1 MQCNI
6 PLIGLWNVWPQDL
19 QLSVPMLVLR
29 SNLTVTPVSW
39 LQKTHLKAVGRGSA
53 RVGYTEVIADF
64 SRNDRCDRARHP
76 DEPAHRRE
84 QASHKSARLGRRQQS
99 GNQTT
104 H

>member
-39 LQKTHLKAVGRGSA
+39 LQKTHLKAVGSGS
-53 RVGYTEVIADF
+53 RWRK
-64 SRNDRCDRARHP
+64 SRAVSVEIPARARA
-76 DEPAHRRE
+76 AHRKAIAFHQSLCRRTFLGPTGPRE
-84 QASHKSARLGRRQQS
+84 DFLRLPIVS
-99 GNQTT
+99 
-104 H
+104 